1 MEGGSRKLAEQEA
14 AAKAPHLTVDAAKR
28 ALARD
33 HAPLAYAAGAEGRV
47 EVLLEQPAHP
57 SSYVAAATIGGSVGK
72 QGHEH
77 GQQSTRM
84 QAAGALGFLAPPAPG
99 LCGVCRMVPREPTV
113 APSGYVFCASC
124 ALGAARR
131 EAKCPVSGQ
140 MMKVEDLRR
149 LYETSRPAAS

>member
-1 MEGGSRKLAEQEA
+1 MVARA
-14 AAKAPHLTVDAAKR
+14 AARAA
-28 ALARD
+28 
-33 HAPLAYAAGAEGRV
+33 
-47 EVLLEQPAHP
+47 
-57 SSYVAAATIGGSVGK
+57 AAATAHTATAASTATDAGGRRAWLS
-72 QGHEH
+72 
-77 GQQSTRM
+77 
-84 QAAGALGFLAPPAPG
+84 GASCAG